1 MKVKLNV
8 EIHADIPGEFQDD
21 AQAVQL
27 LQQEI
32 NERFEIDYEY
42 DKEDQPS
49 VMFESAQIKIYIPG
63 AGKL

>member
-21 AQAVQL
+21 ADAVQL
-27 LQQEI
+27 LQEEI
-32 NERFEIDYEY
+32 NERFEINYEY

>member
-21 AQAVQL
+21 TDAVEL
-27 LQQEI
+27 LQDII
-32 NERFEIDYEY
+32 NERFEIGYEY
-42 DKEDQPS
+42 EKYDQPS
-49 VMFESAQIKIYIPG
+49 VMFESAQIKMYIPG

>member
-1 MKVKLNV
+1 MKIKINV

-21 AQAVQL
+21 AEAIQL

-32 NERFEIDYEY
+32 AERFDIGCEYE
-42 DKEDQPS
+42 KEDQPS
-49 VMFESAQIKIYIPG
+49 VIFTSAKIKKYIPG

>member
-1 MKVKLNV
+1 MKVKFTL

-21 AQAVQL
+21 AEAVQL
-27 LQQEI
+27 LQDEI

-42 DKEDQPS
+42 DKKDQPS
-49 VMFESAQIKIYIPG
+49 VMFTSAQIKMYIPG

>member
-21 AQAVQL
+21 AEAVQL
-27 LQQEI
+27 LQEEI
-32 NERFEIDYEY
+32 NERFEIDYQY

-49 VMFESAQIKIYIPG
+49 VMFTSAQIKIYIPG

>member
-21 AQAVQL
+21 ADAVQL

-49 VMFESAQIKIYIPG
+49 VMFESAQIKIYITG

>member
-1 MKVKLNV
+1 MKIKINV
-8 EIHADIPGEFQDD
+8 EIHADIPGEFQND
-21 AQAVQL
+21 AEAVQL

-49 VMFESAQIKIYIPG
+49 ILFKSAKIKEYIPG

>member
-21 AQAVQL
+21 ADAVQL
-27 LQQEI
+27 LQEEI
-32 NERFEIDYEY
+32 NERFEIGYEY

>member
-1 MKVKLNV
+1 MKVKFNV

-21 AQAVQL
+21 AEAVQL

-42 DKEDQPS
+42 EKEDQPS
-49 VMFESAQIKIYIPG
+49 VMFTSAQIKMYIPG

>member
-21 AQAVQL
+21 ADAVQL

>member
-1 MKVKLNV
+1 MKVKINV

-21 AQAVQL
+21 AEAVQL

-32 NERFEIDYEY
+32 NERFEIGYEY
-42 DKEDQPS
+42 EKEDQPS
-49 VMFESAQIKIYIPG
+49 VLFESAQIKMYIPG

>member
-1 MKVKLNV
+1 MKVKLNI
-8 EIHADIPGEFQDD
+8 ELHADIPGEFQDD
-21 AQAVQL
+21 AEAVQL
-27 LQQEI
+27 LQEEI

-49 VMFESAQIKIYIPG
+49 VMFTSAQIKMYIPG

>member
-21 AQAVQL
+21 AEAVKL
-27 LQQEI
+27 LQEEI
-32 NERFEIDYEY
+32 NERFEIDYQY

-49 VMFESAQIKIYIPG
+49 VMFTSAQIKIYIPG

>member
-21 AQAVQL
+21 AQAVRL
-27 LQQEI
+27 LQEEI

>member
-1 MKVKLNV
+1 MKIKINV

-21 AQAVQL
+21 AEAVQL
-27 LQQEI
+27 LQEEI

-49 VMFESAQIKIYIPG
+49 VMFTSAQIKMYIPG